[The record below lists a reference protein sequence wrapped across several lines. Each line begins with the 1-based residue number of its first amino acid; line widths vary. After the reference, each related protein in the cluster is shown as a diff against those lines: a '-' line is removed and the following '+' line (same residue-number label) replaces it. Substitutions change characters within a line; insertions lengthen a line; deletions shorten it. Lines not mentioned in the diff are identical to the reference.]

1 MHEQV
6 YMKHTTF
13 TQKLACSQC
22 QTSMRTGSA
31 YITQLYM
38 HKPTTTEQI
47 SQLKNLINHSYK
59 LPLLMLE
66 KKTESINACSITN
79 IQTKNKQKVSLAQ
92 AVVKSGGLDR
102 TEWVYKLGLK
112 KSIKISLH

>member
-1 MHEQV
+1 
-6 YMKHTTF
+6 
-13 TQKLACSQC
+13 
-22 QTSMRTGSA
+22 
-31 YITQLYM
+31 M

-66 KKTESINACSITN
+66 KKTESINAYSITN
-79 IQTKNKQKVSLAQ
+79 IQTKNKTNKQQQQEKTKVSLAR

-112 KSIKISLH
+112 KNQ